1 MSPEE
6 CPYDVSRGQYQYVT
20 LPLATLT
27 GLLKYNKFGL
37 NHVLI
42 KQNLP
47 NSIILPPNNGGFYG
61 LFIYLFSFAYNYTN
75 NNMHTTIS
83 VQPQSA
89 NVEKLVSS
97 FVA

>member
-1 MSPEE
+1 MKITQP
-6 CPYDVSRGQYQYVT
+6 VT
-20 LPLATLT
+20 SLCIITFQKSFIDLENTQNIT
-27 GLLKYNKFGL
+27 LKY
-37 NHVLI
+37 
-42 KQNLP
+42 
-47 NSIILPPNNGGFYG
+47 